1 MDNSKGDKKE
11 FTPLGEAIR
20 EMLKQYKIQDK
31 FDEQSLIDN
40 WPLIVGK
47 SAAEKTRRIFI
58 RNHVLF
64 AEMTSPSLKHEL
76 SLNKEAVINRINSD
90 YPSAQIKEIVIL

>member
-1 MDNSKGDKKE
+1 MNKSSDDKKE

-20 EMLKQYKIQDK
+20 EMLKKYKIQDK

-64 AEMTSPSLKHEL
+64 AEISSPSLKQEL
-76 SLNKEAVINRINSD
+76 SLSKEAIMLRINTD
-90 YPSAQIKEIVIL
+90 YPAAQIREIVIL